1 MEQPTYVI
9 GIDFGTESGRV
20 VLFDL
25 ADGREIASAVSVYAN
40 GVIEDWLPETGVK
53 LEPDWALQ
61 DPQDYLTVLQQAVP
75 KVIRE
80 SGVDPARIVGLGLDF
95 TSSTIMP
102 TLADSTPLCFLPE
115 WRANP
120 HAWVKLWKHHAA
132 QPEANKMTQLAYERG
147 YTFLDR
153 YGGKVSSEWFFPKLW
168 QILDEAP
175 EVYQAADRIIEAGD
189 WLIWQLI
196 GQEKRSASMAGYKA
210 MWSKREGYPPD
221 NYFKILDPRLEH
233 VVDQKMSRGLYPLC
247 ARLGGLTEQAAA
259 WTGLKAGTIVTTV
272 HVDAHM
278 SATAA
283 AITAKPGR
291 MVIIMGTSNCH
302 HILGSEERVI
312 PGICGYVEDGVVSGF
327 LGYEA
332 GQTSM
337 GDQFAWFVK
346 NCVPEGYE
354 QEARTRRLNT
364 HKLLEEK
371 AARLKPGESGLI
383 ALDWWNG
390 NRCVLV
396 DMDLSGLLLGATLA
410 TKPEEIYR
418 ALLES
423 TAFGTRVIIENFE
436 AHETPVNDIV
446 AAGGLPGRNK
456 LLMQIFADVT
466 GRSINVTAT
475 EQGGALSAAMHAAV
489 AVGPAMGGYESIA
502 EATKFMTRLSD
513 QVYHPIPENQRVYDQ
528 LYAEYLT
535 LHDYLGRGANDV
547 MKRLKKIKTE
557 VRDSSPNFRS

>member
-1 MEQPTYVI
+1 MNQSKYVI

-25 ADGREIASAVSVYAN
+25 ADGREIASAISVYAN
-40 GVIEDWLPETGVK
+40 GVLEERLPGSGVK

-61 DPQDYLTVLQQAVP
+61 DPHDYLLVLQQAVP

-80 SGVDPARIVGLGLDF
+80 SGVDPVQIVGLGLDF

-102 TLADSTPLCFLPE
+102 TLADSTPLRSLPQ

-120 HAWVKLWKHHAA
+120 HAWVKLWKHHGA
-132 QPEANKMTQLAYERG
+132 QPEANKMTQIAHELG

-153 YGGKVSSEWFFPKLW
+153 YGGKVSSEWFFPKVW

-175 EVYQAADRIIEAGD
+175 EVYEAAERIIEAGD
-189 WLIWQLI
+189 WLVWQLI
-196 GQEKRSASMAGYKA
+196 GRERRSAAMAGYKA
-210 MWSKREGYPPD
+210 FWSKREGYPPD
-221 NYFKILDPRLEH
+221 DYFKALDPRLEH
-233 VVDQKMSRGLYPLC
+233 VVDQKMSRELYPLC
-247 ARLGGLTEQAAA
+247 ANLGGLTAQAAA

-272 HVDAHM
+272 HIDAHM
-278 SATAA
+278 SSTAA
-283 AITAKPGR
+283 AITEKPGR
-291 MVIIMGTSNCH
+291 MIITMGTSNCH
-302 HILGSEERVI
+302 QILGSKETVI
-312 PGICGYVEDGVVSGF
+312 PGICGYVEDGIVLGF

-346 NCVPEGYE
+346 NCIPEAYE
-354 QEARTRRLNT
+354 QEARTRGLST
-364 HKLLEEK
+364 HNLLEEK

-446 AAGGLPGRNK
+446 ATGGLPGKNK

-466 GRSINVTAT
+466 GRSINMTAT

-489 AVGPAMGGYESIA
+489 AVGPEMGGYTSIA
-502 EATKFMTRLSD
+502 EATQHMTRLSE
-513 QVYHPIPENQRVYDQ
+513 QVYHPIPENQRVYDK
-528 LYAEYLT
+528 LYGEYLT
-535 LHDYLGRGANDV
+535 LHDYFGRGANDV
-547 MKRLKKIKTE
+547 MKRLKQLKLEI
-557 VRDSSPNFRS
+557 RD

>member
-1 MEQPTYVI
+1 GM
-9 GIDFGTESGRV
+9 DFGTESGRV

-25 ADGREIASAVSVYAN
+25 ADGGEVASAISEYAN
-40 GVIEDWLPETGVK
+40 GVIEDRLPGTEVK
-53 LEPDWALQ
+53 LEPDSALQ
-61 DPQDYLTVLQQAVP
+61 DPRDYLLVLQQAVP
-75 KVIRE
+75 KVVKE
-80 SGVDPARIVGLGLDF
+80 SGVDPAQIVGIGLDF

-102 TLADSTPLCFLPE
+102 TLADGTPLCFLPE

-132 QPEANKMTQLAYERG
+132 QPEAHKMTQIAHELG
-147 YTFLDR
+147 YSFLDR
-153 YGGKVSSEWFFPKLW
+153 YGGKVSSEWFFPKVW
-168 QILDEAP
+168 QILAEAP
-175 EVYQAADRIIEAGD
+175 EVYEAAERIIEAGD
-189 WLIWQLI
+189 WLVWQLI
-196 GQEKRSASMAGYKA
+196 GREKRSASMAGYKA
-210 MWSKREGYPPD
+210 FWSKREGYPPD
-221 NYFKILDPRLEH
+221 AYFRALDPRLEH
-233 VVDQKMSRGLYPLC
+233 VVDQKMARELYPLG
-247 ARLGGLTEQAAA
+247 ANLGGLTAQAAA

-272 HVDAHM
+272 HIDAHM
-278 SATAA
+278 SAVAA
-283 AITAKPGR
+283 AITEKPGR

-302 HILGSEERVI
+302 HILGNKERVI
-312 PGICGYVEDGVVSGF
+312 PGICGYVEDGVVAGF

-332 GQTSM
+332 GQTGM
-337 GDQFAWFVK
+337 GDQFAWFIK
-346 NCVPEGYE
+346 NCVPAAYE
-354 QEARTRRLNT
+354 QEARARGLSTY
-364 HKLLEEK
+364 KLLEEK

-423 TAFGTRVIIENFE
+423 TAFGSRVIIENFE
-436 AHETPVNDIV
+436 AHQTPVNDIV

-466 GRSINVTAT
+466 GRSLNLTAT

-502 EATKFMTRLSD
+502 EATQHMTRLSD
-513 QVYHPIPENQRVYDQ
+513 QVYHPMPEHKPVYDR

-535 LHDYLGRGANDV
+535 LHDYFGRGGNDV
-547 MKRLKKIKTE
+547 MKRLKQLKIE
-557 VRDSSPNFRS
+557 VRGNSGSEQ

>member
-1 MEQPTYVI
+1 MNQPKYVI
-9 GIDFGTESGRV
+9 GLDFGTESGRV

-25 ADGREIASAVSVYAN
+25 ADGREIASAISIYAG
-40 GVIEDWLPETGVK
+40 GVIEEKLPGTQVK
-53 LEPDWALQ
+53 LEPDWSLQ
-61 DPQDYLTVLQQAVP
+61 DPRDYLTVLQQAVP
-75 KVIRE
+75 QAIE
-80 SGVDPARIVGLGLDF
+80 ASGVDPARIAGLGLDF
-95 TSSTIMP
+95 TSSTLLP
-102 TLADSTPLCFLPE
+102 TLADGTPLCFLPE

-132 QPEANKMTQLAYERG
+132 QPEANQMTQLAHELG

-153 YGGKVSSEWFFPKLW
+153 YGGKVSSEWFFPKVW

-175 EVYQAADRIIEAGD
+175 QVYEAAERIIEAGD
-189 WLIWQLI
+189 WLVWQLI
-196 GQEKRSASMAGYKA
+196 GQEKRSAAMAGYKA
-210 MWSKREGYPPD
+210 FWSKREGYPPND
-221 NYFKILDPRLEH
+221 YFKALDPRLEH
-233 VVDQKMSRGLYPLC
+233 VIDRKMSRELYPLGLN
-247 ARLGGLTEQAAA
+247 LGGLTEQAAA
-259 WTGLKAGTIVTTV
+259 WTGLNVGTVVTTV

-278 SATAA
+278 SSTAA

-291 MVIIMGTSNCH
+291 MIITMGTSNCH
-302 HILGSEERVI
+302 QILGDKERVI
-312 PGICGYVEDGVVSGF
+312 PGICGYVEDGIVTGF

-346 NCVPEGYE
+346 NCVPESYA
-354 QEARTRRLNT
+354 QEAGARGLNI

-371 AARLKPGESGLI
+371 AVRLNPGESGLL

-390 NRCVLV
+390 NRSVLV
-396 DMDLSGLLLGATLA
+396 DMDLTGLLLGVTLA

-436 AHETPVNDIV
+436 AHGVPVNDIV
-446 AAGGLPGRNK
+446 ATGGLPGRNK

-466 GRSINVTAT
+466 GRSIKVTAT

-489 AVGPAMGGYESIA
+489 AVGPAEGGYESIA

-513 QVYHPIPENQRVYDQ
+513 QVYQPLPEHQQIYNR
-528 LYAEYLT
+528 LYPEYVT
-535 LHDYLGRGANDV
+535 LHDYFGRGANEV
-547 MKRLKKIKTE
+547 MKRLKQLKTE
-557 VRDSSPNFRS
+557 VRGS

>member
-1 MEQPTYVI
+1 MMSQAKYII

-20 VLFDL
+20 VLFDM
-25 ADGREIASAVSVYAN
+25 ADGREVASAISIYAN
-40 GVIEDWLPETGVK
+40 GVIEERLPGAERK

-61 DPQDYLTVLQQAVP
+61 DPHDYLVVLQQAVP
-75 KVIRE
+75 TVIKE
-80 SGVDPARIVGLGLDF
+80 SNVDPAHIIGVGLDF

-102 TLADSTPLCFLPE
+102 TLADSTPLCFLPK

-132 QPEANKMTQLAYERG
+132 QPEANQMTQIARELG

-153 YGGKVSSEWFFPKLW
+153 YGGKVSSEWFFPKVW

-175 EVYQAADRIIEAGD
+175 EVYEAAERIIEAGD
-189 WLIWQLI
+189 WLVWQLI
-196 GQEKRSASMAGYKA
+196 GQEKRSASIAGCKA
-210 MWSKREGYPPD
+210 FWSKREGYPP
-221 NYFKILDPRLEH
+221 NEYFKALDPRLEH
-233 VVDQKMSRGLYPLC
+233 VVDQKMSRELYPLC
-247 ARLGGLTEQAAA
+247 VRLDGLTEQVAA
-259 WTGLKAGTIVTTV
+259 WTGLKVGTVVTTV
-272 HVDAHM
+272 NIDAHM

-283 AITAKPGR
+283 AITTKPGR
-291 MVIIMGTSNCH
+291 MIITMGTSNCH
-302 HILGSEERVI
+302 QILGNTERVI
-312 PGICGYVEDGVVSGF
+312 PGICGYVEDGIVVGF

-346 NCVPEGYE
+346 NCVPEAYE
-354 QEARTRRLNT
+354 QEARTRGLNT

-390 NRCVLV
+390 NRSVLV
-396 DMDLSGLLLGATLA
+396 DMDLTGLLLGATLA

-436 AHETPVNDIV
+436 THGVPVNDIV
-446 AAGGLPGRNK
+446 ATGGLPGRNK

-466 GRSINVTAT
+466 GRSIKVTAT
-475 EQGGALSAAMHAAV
+475 EQGGALAAAMHAAV
-489 AVGPAMGGYESIA
+489 AVGPAMGSYESIA
-502 EATKFMTRLSD
+502 EATKSMTRLSD
-513 QVYHPIPENQRVYDQ
+513 QVYQPILEHQQVYNR

-535 LHDYLGRGANDV
+535 LHDYFGRGANDV
-547 MKRLKKIKTE
+547 MKRLKQLKTE
-557 VRDSSPNFRS
+557 IRD